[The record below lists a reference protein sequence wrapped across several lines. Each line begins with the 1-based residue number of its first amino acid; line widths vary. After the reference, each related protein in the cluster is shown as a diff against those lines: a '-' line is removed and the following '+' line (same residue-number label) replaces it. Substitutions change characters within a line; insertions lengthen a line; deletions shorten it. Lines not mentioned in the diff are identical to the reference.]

1 MCVVCVCVCVC
12 CVCCVCVRD
21 VCVLCVCVYVMCVL
35 CVCAWCVCVCVC
47 VCVCHHFVCLAEVP
61 RLLCSCTV
69 TWSHASHIL
78 EMAVLCVHACMRFS
92 FCLCGRSTQLQQCTP
107 NHTHSP
113 LPLLAPAEGTQGQVS
128 WYKQLLPSV
137 QGRGKGEGPYVCKER
152 NSTSFLEGT
161 VACYSHAHLDTHSH
175 HLYTTHTHTINNTH
189 ILACSMAS
197 KIAFISD

>member
-1 MCVVCVCVCVC
+1 MMCVC
-12 CVCCVCVRD
+12 
-21 VCVLCVCVYVMCVL
+21 CVYVMCVL
-35 CVCAWCVCVCVC
+35 CVCAWCVCVC

-69 TWSHASHIL
+69 TWSCASHIL

-107 NHTHSP
+107 THTHSP

-137 QGRGKGEGPYVCKER
+137 QWRSKGEGPYVCAKR
-152 NSTSFLEGT
+152 GT
-161 VACYSHAHLDTHSH
+161 LPVSWKGQWHATAMHTLTHSH
-175 HLYTTHTHTINNTH
+175 HMYTTHPHTINNTH

-197 KIAFISD
+197 KIVFISD